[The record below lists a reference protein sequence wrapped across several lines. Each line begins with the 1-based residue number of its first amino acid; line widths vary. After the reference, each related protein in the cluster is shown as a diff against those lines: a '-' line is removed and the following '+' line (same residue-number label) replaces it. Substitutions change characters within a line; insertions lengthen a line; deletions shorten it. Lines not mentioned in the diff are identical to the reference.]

1 MDGTGRVAL
10 RLRSTPSV
18 EREFFAARPIKP
30 DFGVLGR
37 KWALLI
43 LADIGLRQ
51 VDRFSGLLRSNPK
64 LNSRI
69 LSRRLRELEE
79 AGMIRRREKNRAPGP
94 VRWTMTEKGTDIL
107 PAIIRLIAFGARW
120 NAENPFH
127 GKAPR
132 RLT

>member
-1 MDGTGRVAL
+1 MRRQNTTNTK
-10 RLRSTPSV
+10 S
-18 EREFFAARPIKP
+18 EFFAARPIKP
-30 DFGVLGR
+30 DLGVLGR

-43 LADIGLRQ
+43 LADIGLRH
-51 VDRFSGLLRSNPK
+51 VDRFSGLLRSNPE

-79 AGMIRRREKNRAPGP
+79 AGMIARRVKTRAPGP
-94 VRWTMTEKGTDIL
+94 VQWIMTEKGLDIL

-120 NAENPFH
+120 HAENPFH
-127 GKAPR
+127 GRPPK

>member
-1 MDGTGRVAL
+1 LRQRNRV
-10 RLRSTPSV
+10 ST

-30 DFGVLGR
+30 DLGVLGH

-43 LADIGLRQ
+43 LADVGLRR
-51 VDRFSGLLRSNPK
+51 VDRFSGLLRSNPQ

-79 AGMIRRREKNRAPGP
+79 SGMIRRMEKKRLPGP
-94 VRWTMTEKGTDIL
+94 VRWQLTEKGIDIL
-107 PAIIRLIAFGARW
+107 PTLIRLIVFGARW

-127 GKAPR
+127 GNLPR
-132 RLT
+132 KLG

>member
-1 MDGTGRVAL
+1 MLTLRGRNDSSL
-10 RLRSTPSV
+10 
-18 EREFFAARPIKP
+18 EKEFFAARPIKP
-30 DFGVLGR
+30 DLGVLGR

-43 LADIGLRQ
+43 LADIGLRR

-79 AGMIRRREKNRAPGP
+79 ADMIRRMEKNRPPGP
-94 VRWTMTEKGTDIL
+94 VRWIMTEKGMDIL

-127 GKAPR
+127 GKPPR
-132 RLT
+132 RLA

>member
-1 MDGTGRVAL
+1 MR
-10 RLRSTPSV
+10 RRSPPSV

-30 DFGVLGR
+30 DLGVLGR

-43 LADIGLRQ
+43 LADIGLRR

-69 LSRRLRELEE
+69 LSRRLGELEE
-79 AGMIRRREKNRAPGP
+79 AGMIRRLEKNRAPGP
-94 VRWTMTEKGTDIL
+94 VRWTMTETGTDIL

-127 GKAPR
+127 GKPLR
-132 RLT
+132 KLT